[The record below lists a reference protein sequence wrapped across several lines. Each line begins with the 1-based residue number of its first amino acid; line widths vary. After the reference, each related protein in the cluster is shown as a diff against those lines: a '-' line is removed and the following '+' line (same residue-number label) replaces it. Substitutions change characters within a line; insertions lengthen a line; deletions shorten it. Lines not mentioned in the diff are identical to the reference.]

1 MSETPQKWWYVFD
14 EQTRILVVDDDPILL
29 EFASVY
35 LTTPMSEVALA
46 SDAST
51 ALDLLAR
58 EKFDVALVDID
69 MPGMD
74 GFELVECMRGQ
85 DKLRSLPIVMIT
97 GREDIVSIDRAY
109 AVGAT
114 SFVTKPVNWRQ
125 LSHQLRYVIRASK
138 QQSSAPLPQDN
149 GATRGRAPLW
159 MSAGTRREFATSLGS
174 IINAAKRIANGR
186 TPNREAAQEAAKEIV
201 AAAEALL
208 LKSLET
214 GDDSEGHAM
223 TFVQPTQRSLPRAS

>member
-1 MSETPQKWWYVFD
+1 MTDTPQQWWYVFD
-14 EQTRILVVDDDPILL
+14 EQTRILVVDDDPILR

-35 LTTPMSEVALA
+35 LTTPMSTVALA
-46 SDAST
+46 PDAST

-58 EKFDVALVDID
+58 EQFDIALIDID

-74 GFELVECMRGQ
+74 GFELVECIRGQ
-85 DKLRSLPIVMIT
+85 DKLRNLPIVMVT

-125 LSHQLRYVIRASK
+125 LSHQLRYVIRAGK
-138 QQSSAPLPQDN
+138 QAAPLSKDT
-149 GATRGRAPLW
+149 AASRGGPANW
-159 MSAGTRREFATSLGS
+159 MSATTRREFATSLGA
-174 IINAAKRIANGR
+174 IINVAKRIANGR
-186 TPNREAAQEAAKEIV
+186 APSQEAAQEII

-208 LKSLET
+208 LKSVVT
-214 GDDSEGHAM
+214 QDQEGHAL
-223 TFVQPTQRSLPRAS
+223 TFLRPPQQSLPRAS

>member
-1 MSETPQKWWYVFD
+1 MTDAPQNSWYVFD
-14 EQTRILVVDDDPILL
+14 ERTRILVVDDDPILR

-35 LTTPMSEVALA
+35 LTTPMSTVALA
-46 SDAST
+46 PDAST

-58 EKFDVALVDID
+58 EQFEIALIDID

-74 GFELVECMRGQ
+74 GFELTECIRGQ
-85 DKLRSLPIVMIT
+85 DKLRNLPIMMVT

-125 LSHQLRYVIRASK
+125 LSHQLRYVIRANK
-138 QQSSAPLPQDN
+138 QRPAVPQNTGAPRASSA
-149 GATRGRAPLW
+149 TW
-159 MSAGTRREFATSLGS
+159 MSAATRREFATALGS
-174 IINAAKRIANGR
+174 IINSAKRIANGR
-186 TPNREAAQEAAKEIV
+186 AQSGEAAQEII

-208 LKSLET
+208 LKSVVNQ
-214 GDDSEGHAM
+214 DQAEGQAL
-223 TFVQPTQRSLPRAS
+223 TFLRPAQQSLPRAS

>member
-1 MSETPQKWWYVFD
+1 MTDAPQNSWYVFD
-14 EQTRILVVDDDPILL
+14 ERTRILVVDDDPILR

-35 LTTPMSEVALA
+35 LSTPMSEVALA
-46 SDAST
+46 PDAST

-58 EKFDVALVDID
+58 EQFDIALLDID
-69 MPGMD
+69 MPGMN
-74 GFELVECMRGQ
+74 GFELVECIRGQ
-85 DKLRSLPIVMIT
+85 DKLRNLPIVMVT

-138 QQSSAPLPQDN
+138 RPTAAPAPQDAPSAR
-149 GATRGRAPLW
+149 GGSATW
-159 MSAGTRREFATSLGS
+159 MSAATRREFATALGS
-174 IINAAKRIANGR
+174 IINSAKRIANGR
-186 TPNREAAQEAAKEIV
+186 AQSGEAAQEII

-208 LKSLET
+208 LKSVVNQNQA
-214 GDDSEGHAM
+214 EGQAL
-223 TFVQPTQRSLPRAS
+223 TFLRPAQQSLPRAS

>member
-1 MSETPQKWWYVFD
+1 MTDTPQQWWYVFD
-14 EQTRILVVDDDPILL
+14 EQTRILVVDDDPILR

-35 LTTPMSEVALA
+35 LTTPLSTVALA
-46 SDAST
+46 PDAST

-58 EKFDVALVDID
+58 EQFDVALIDID

-74 GFELVECMRGQ
+74 GFELTECIRGQ
-85 DKLRSLPIVMIT
+85 DKLRNLPIVMVT

-125 LSHQLRYVIRASK
+125 LSHQLRYVIRAGK
-138 QQSSAPLPQDN
+138 QQSAAALPKDASVSR
-149 GATRGRAPLW
+149 GGPATW
-159 MSAGTRREFATSLGS
+159 MSAGTRREFATSLGA

-186 TPNREAAQEAAKEIV
+186 VPSQEGAQEIIAS
-201 AAAEALL
+201 AETLL
-208 LKSLET
+208 LKSVVNNEQ
-214 GDDSEGHAM
+214 EGHAL
-223 TFVQPTQRSLPRAS
+223 TFLRPAQQSLPRAS

>member
-1 MSETPQKWWYVFD
+1 MTDTAQQWWYVFD

-35 LTTPMSEVALA
+35 LTTPMSTVALA
-46 SDAST
+46 PDAST

-58 EKFDVALVDID
+58 EQFDIALIDID
-69 MPGMD
+69 MPGMN
-74 GFELVECMRGQ
+74 GFELIECIRGQ
-85 DKLRSLPIVMIT
+85 DKLRNLPIVMVT

-125 LSHQLRYVIRASK
+125 LSHQLRYVIRASR
-138 QQSSAPLPQDN
+138 QQPAAPLPQDT
-149 GATRGRAPLW
+149 GAQRGGSPAW
-159 MSAGTRREFATSLGS
+159 MSAATRREFATSLGS

-186 TPNREAAQEAAKEIV
+186 APSSEAAQEII

-208 LKSLET
+208 LKSVVTNEQ
-214 GDDSEGHAM
+214 EGQAL
-223 TFVQPTQRSLPRAS
+223 TFLRPSQQSLPRAS

>member
-1 MSETPQKWWYVFD
+1 MTDTQQSWWYVFD

-35 LTTPMSEVALA
+35 LTTPMSAVALA
-46 SDAST
+46 PDASS

-58 EKFDVALVDID
+58 EQFDIALIDID

-74 GFELVECMRGQ
+74 GFELTECIRGQ
-85 DKLRSLPIVMIT
+85 DKLRNLPIVMVT
-97 GREDIVSIDRAY
+97 GREDILSIDRAY

-125 LSHQLRYVIRASK
+125 LSHQLRYVIRATR
-138 QQSSAPLPQDN
+138 QQAAAPIAQDTGSS
-149 GATRGRAPLW
+149 RGGSASW
-159 MSAGTRREFATSLGS
+159 MGAGTRREFATSLGS

-186 TPNREAAQEAAKEIV
+186 APSHEAAQEII

-208 LKSLET
+208 LKSVVTQEH
-214 GDDSEGHAM
+214 EGQSL
-223 TFVQPTQRSLPRAS
+223 TFLRPSQQSLPRAS

>member
-1 MSETPQKWWYVFD
+1 MTDTPQQWWYVFD

-35 LTTPMSEVALA
+35 LTTPMSAVALA
-46 SDAST
+46 PDAST

-58 EKFDVALVDID
+58 EQFDIALIDID
-69 MPGMD
+69 MPGMN
-74 GFELVECMRGQ
+74 GFELIECIRGQ
-85 DKLRSLPIVMIT
+85 DKLRNLPIVMVT

-125 LSHQLRYVIRASK
+125 LSHQLRYVLRASR
-138 QQSSAPLPQDN
+138 QQPAAPFPQD
-149 GATRGRAPLW
+149 ASTSRAGSPAW
-159 MSAGTRREFATSLGS
+159 MSAATRREFATSLGS

-186 TPNREAAQEAAKEIV
+186 APSSEAAQEII

-208 LKSLET
+208 LKSVVTNEQ
-214 GDDSEGHAM
+214 EGQAL
-223 TFVQPTQRSLPRAS
+223 TFLRPSQQSLPRAS

>member
-1 MSETPQKWWYVFD
+1 MTDTPQQWWYVFD
-14 EQTRILVVDDDPILL
+14 EQTRILVVDDDPILR

-35 LTTPMSEVALA
+35 LTTPMSTVALA
-46 SDAST
+46 PDAST

-58 EKFDVALVDID
+58 EQFDIALVDID

-74 GFELVECMRGQ
+74 GFELTECIRGQ
-85 DKLRSLPIVMIT
+85 DKLRNLPIVIVT

-125 LSHQLRYVIRASK
+125 LSHQLRYVIRAGK
-138 QQSSAPLPQDN
+138 QQSAAALPQDT
-149 GATRGRAPLW
+149 GPSRGSSAAW
-159 MSAGTRREFATSLGS
+159 MSAGTRREFATALGS

-186 TPNREAAQEAAKEIV
+186 APSHEAAQEIIAT
-201 AAAEALL
+201 AEALL
-208 LKSLET
+208 LKSVVNK
-214 GDDSEGHAM
+214 DQAEGQAL
-223 TFVQPTQRSLPRAS
+223 TFLRPTQSLPRAS

>member
-1 MSETPQKWWYVFD
+1 MTDTPQKWYVFD
-14 EQTRILVVDDDPILL
+14 EQTRILVVDDDPILR

-35 LTTPMSEVALA
+35 LTTPMSAVALA
-46 SDAST
+46 ADAST
-51 ALDLLAR
+51 ALELLAR
-58 EKFDVALVDID
+58 EQFDIALIDID

-74 GFELVECMRGQ
+74 GFELVECIRGQ
-85 DKLRSLPIVMIT
+85 DKLRNLPIVMVT

-138 QQSSAPLPQDN
+138 QQSAAPLPKDT
-149 GATRGRAPLW
+149 GAPRASSATW
-159 MSAGTRREFATSLGS
+159 MSAATRRKFATALGS
-174 IINAAKRIANGR
+174 IINSAKRIANGR
-186 TPNREAAQEAAKEIV
+186 AQSGEAAQEII

-208 LKSLET
+208 LKSVVNQ
-214 GDDSEGHAM
+214 DQAEGQAL
-223 TFVQPTQRSLPRAS
+223 TFLRPAQQSLPRAS

>member
-1 MSETPQKWWYVFD
+1 MTDTPQNSWYVFD
-14 EQTRILVVDDDPILL
+14 EQARILLVDDDPILR

-46 SDAST
+46 PDAST

-58 EKFDVALVDID
+58 EQFEIVLVDID
-69 MPGMD
+69 MPGMN
-74 GFELVECMRGQ
+74 GFELVECIRGQ
-85 DKLRSLPIVMIT
+85 EKLRDLPIVMIT

-138 QQSSAPLPQDN
+138 RQPTAPLAQ
-149 GATRGRAPLW
+149 GAGTARGGSAAW
-159 MSAGTRREFATSLGS
+159 MSAATRREFATALGS
-174 IINAAKRIANGR
+174 IINSAKRIANGR
-186 TPNREAAQEAAKEIV
+186 APSGDAAQEII

-208 LKSLET
+208 LKSVVNQ
-214 GDDSEGHAM
+214 DQSEGQAL
-223 TFVQPTQRSLPRAS
+223 TFLRPAQQSLPRAS